1 MDVQATL
8 LYRTLRPVDFG
19 ALVNCVN
26 DWMGIEDMALAHS
39 PAAGETHILLTNPN
53 YHAIISVVGA
63 RVDAAELN
71 AALSAPILVA
81 KSFDYVDALNAHK
94 MHVSITVGDGPMHVT
109 SEIRSWMNRMGKH
122 QDSPTYPLDRKLT
135 ALNAIVQTLVAH
147 DVPELVHWAQSD
159 MIFTS
164 DEVLEASDML
174 FPLPLVVRP
183 EPIFASTGNG
193 EEQTGVRLEHSEL
206 FVGRTLVMEPSTLPF
221 PEAMGIAMWLMS
233 QKVDG
238 RLMLDHGAAL
248 ETPGFPTLYLRHEMP
263 DAQDAQGR
271 IVITQSQPHRYAVAP
286 QYMVAPIAEPAP
298 QMIAQP
304 AAAPQPIAAADPA
317 LAQQYYA
324 PHHMQQPMMQQ
335 PMMMQPM
342 MMQPYVQ
349 PQQPMVAQQPM
360 AAQPQPMAQ
369 NVVAMQ
375 QPAPIAE
382 AAPEQAAVAE
392 APAEAAPAPQVHAPA
407 PAQEAPAPATGWQNA
422 ARAPQGAT
430 LGAAL
435 RSAAP
440 ASGPVPTANGLKPSL
455 QANVMSHHS
464 VDVAAGLVQKAQAE
478 GAQPK
483 SSMLRGMHL
492 RAVSGIV
499 AVFLVVAAGVTMAPK
514 FIGEGVELAS
524 TSSST
529 PSSLTVNAGPKLP
542 GQN

>member
-19 ALVNCVN
+19 ALVACVN

-39 PAAGETHILLTNPN
+39 PAAGDTHILLTNPN

-63 RVDAAELN
+63 KVDAGVLN
-71 AALSAPILVA
+71 AALSAPILAA
-81 KSFDYVDALNAHK
+81 KSFDYSDALSAHK
-94 MHVSITVGDGPMHVT
+94 MHVSVTVGDGPMHVT
-109 SEIRSWMNRMGKH
+109 PEIRAWMSRMGKH
-122 QDSPTYPLDRKLT
+122 QESPSYPLDRKLA

-147 DVPELVHWAQSD
+147 DVPELVHWGQSD
-159 MIFTS
+159 MIFTP

-183 EPIFASTGNG
+183 EPIFANAANG
-193 EEQTGVRLEHSEL
+193 LEQTGVRLEHSEL
-206 FVGRTLVMEPSTLPF
+206 FVGRTLVMEPSALPF

-238 RLMLDHGAAL
+238 RLMLEHGAAM

-286 QYMVAPIAEPAP
+286 QYMAAPMAQPAP
-298 QMIAQP
+298 QMTAQP
-304 AAAPQPIAAADPA
+304 AAAPQPIAATDPA
-317 LAQQYYA
+317 QGQQYYA
-324 PHHMQQPMMQQ
+324 PHHMQQPMVQQ
-335 PMMMQPM
+335 P
-342 MMQPYVQ
+342 YAQ
-349 PQQPMVAQQPM
+349 PQQPMFMHQPM
-360 AAQPQPMAQ
+360 VAQPQPMPQ
-369 NVVAMQ
+369 NVVPMQ
-375 QPAPIAE
+375 QPAPVAE
-382 AAPEQAAVAE
+382 AAPEQAAPAAEPTEAAE
-392 APAEAAPAPQVHAPA
+392 APAPA
-407 PAQEAPAPATGWQNA
+407 PAQEAPAAGWRNA
-422 ARAPQGAT
+422 AKAPQGAT

-435 RSAAP
+435 KSATPAARGAAP
-440 ASGPVPTANGLKPSL
+440 TAASLKPSL
-455 QANVMSHHS
+455 QANVLSHHT

-478 GAQPK
+478 EAQPK
-483 SSMLRGMHL
+483 SSLLRGMHL

-524 TSSST
+524 TSASK
-529 PSSLTVNAGPKLP
+529 PSSLSVNAGPKLP